1 MSERVSSER
10 LLALRQV
17 VAVSAHLSLGEQEQ
31 VLLDL
36 LDART
41 AFNEFQ
47 DEWSERFGFLAIKN
61 QRDSLESIDEV
72 ACILNAANHSIR
84 GEMEE
89 GWRIANKEG
98 ARADIAE
105 QRIAE
110 LERERDGAL
119 NDKWKLLKIV
129 TDKNVELLTLQ
140 REMIAWRA
148 ATQRITPGGSEFMDP
163 ESVERWAQKQNRE
176 LGQTKMDVV
185 KLRRDLDEVRKA
197 LRWTWREEGLIEKG
211 LPDVILA
218 AFLAARAAAKE
229 VGDE

>member
-10 LLALRQV
+10 LLALRQA

-110 LERERDGAL
+110 LERELEEAREAL
-119 NDKWKLLKIV
+119 DFTEQAPGRIQEIMRSNGLVIDDLGDAHQKLAFTV
-129 TDKNVELLTLQ
+129 YTELCECASQ
-140 REMIAWRA
+140 CE
-148 ATQRITPGGSEFMDP
+148 
-163 ESVERWAQKQNRE
+163 
-176 LGQTKMDVV
+176 
-185 KLRRDLDEVRKA
+185 
-197 LRWTWREEGLIEKG
+197 
-211 LPDVILA
+211 
-218 AFLAARAAAKE
+218 AARAAAEEEK
-229 VGDE
+229 

>member
-110 LERERDGAL
+110 LERELEEARKAFALREEVNPNVDGLVGPCQICGTAP
-119 NDKWKLLKIV
+119 
-129 TDKNVELLTLQ
+129 LTLDYLVDDAYWDAN
-140 REMIAWRA
+140 IPGSLRA
-148 ATQRITPGGSEFMDP
+148 KLICLACLVRQAGSTALHHVRVIYLTFGGLTQAFVPIGR
-163 ESVERWAQKQNRE
+163 QNSN
-176 LGQTKMDVV
+176 
-185 KLRRDLDEVRKA
+185 
-197 LRWTWREEGLIEKG
+197 
-211 LPDVILA
+211 P
-218 AFLAARAAAKE
+218 AARAAGKE
-229 VGDE
+229 ER

>member
-1 MSERVSSER
+1 MTSLLVPPGREAEMSERVSSER

-105 QRIAE
+105 QHIKE
-110 LERERDGAL
+110 LERELDEAMPVL
-119 NDKWKLLKIV
+119 
-129 TDKNVELLTLQ
+129 E
-140 REMIAWRA
+140 A
-148 ATQRITPGGSEFMDP
+148 
-163 ESVERWAQKQNRE
+163 AQKQYDAAGSGWIGAWWLNPAFQGAAIE
-176 LGQTKMDVV
+176 LH
-185 KLRRDLDEVRKA
+185 KA
-197 LRWTWREEGLIEKG
+197 I
-211 LPDVILA
+211 D
-218 AFLAARAAAKE
+218 AARAAAKE
-229 VGDE
+229 EEKQ